1 MAYDDIEDS
10 VDNGEPL
17 FFYEFIYD
25 VAPGAAYRYVADT
38 QRRVVGGKVW
48 QPFAIKHDEI
58 TVSGS
63 LDKQTL
69 TVTARNDIAIT
80 ALYIAG
86 SPSRE
91 VQVNIWRGHA
101 DTADIVMEWTG
112 RLLNCTWKGP
122 DIEMS
127 CESLSTALTAIGLR
141 RKYQRGCPHTLYG
154 KACRAPRLAHTE
166 NGTVATVNN
175 RLDVNVTLSGAET
188 GFTAA
193 RLIGGVFRVTV
204 DSGITEI
211 RAITSATLIGGRQWR
226 LTLMSQIPEIRTG
239 LAVSV
244 SKGCPHTFDA
254 CRDTFQNAANYGGCA
269 NIPEKNPFT
278 DNQF

>member
-38 QRRVVGGKVW
+38 QRRVMGGKVW

-112 RLLNCTWKGP
+112 RLLNCMWKGP

-141 RKYQRGCPHTLYG
+141 RKYQRGCPHSLYG
-154 KACRAPRLAHTE
+154 KACRASRLAHTE
-166 NGTVATVNN
+166 SGTVTTVNN
-175 RLDVNVTLSGAET
+175 KLDVNVTLSGAET
-188 GFTAA
+188 GFTASN
-193 RLIGGVFRVTV
+193 LIGGVFRVRRQRHYRDPGYHRRHTDRRQAV
-204 DSGITEI
+204 ASHTDVADPGNQN
-211 RAITSATLIGGRQWR
+211 RARGLRVKGVSSHLRCVPGYFPERSELWR
-226 LTLMSQIPEIRTG
+226 M
-239 LAVSV
+239 
-244 SKGCPHTFDA
+244 C
-254 CRDTFQNAANYGGCA
+254 
-269 NIPEKNPFT
+269 
-278 DNQF
+278 